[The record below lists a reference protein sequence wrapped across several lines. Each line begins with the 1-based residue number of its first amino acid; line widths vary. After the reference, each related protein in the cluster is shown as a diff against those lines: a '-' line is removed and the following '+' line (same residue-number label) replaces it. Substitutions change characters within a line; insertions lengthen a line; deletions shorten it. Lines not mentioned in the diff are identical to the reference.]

1 MGTGKTTIGELLA
14 ERLGYR
20 FVDLDT
26 LIVADSGKSIPD
38 IFASLGE
45 ECFRDMESD
54 MLRSLDDV
62 EELVVATGG
71 GIVLRDANRQFMRD
85 TGYVINLAAA
95 LESIDARLT
104 GDTTRPLLYGENRY
118 QRLKM
123 LFMQRQHLYDDC
135 NFKIDTT
142 GKAPLEIVTGI
153 LLWLKMQG

>member
-14 ERLGYR
+14 ESLGYR

-45 ECFRDMESD
+45 ECFRDMESA

-71 GIVLRDANRQFMRD
+71 GIVLREANRQFMRD